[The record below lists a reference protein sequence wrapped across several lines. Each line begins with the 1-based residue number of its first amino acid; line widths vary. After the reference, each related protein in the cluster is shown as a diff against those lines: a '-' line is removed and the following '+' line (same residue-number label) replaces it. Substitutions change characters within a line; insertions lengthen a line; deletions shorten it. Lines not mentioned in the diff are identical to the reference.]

1 MHHVGLGVI
10 PPGSTSPPSRR
21 PPTSLS
27 ERYSLRVPKRVL
39 REDLERTRSLSEPA
53 GEAAVVGKSVT
64 LSRQAGHTAA
74 RREPRRGGGEEDGER
89 EGGRKRE
96 RVKRGR
102 FSEPRKSSTL
112 PKDEYCLIEKRRAES
127 SNQHVH
133 IVQDNVNK
141 RTSERIITNAN
152 KELPLREAKPLKSLD
167 FNQLQRSKSQRHGER
182 RSPKTQFNN
191 LRISNSLGDLKSSP
205 RLLARSPSARL
216 SQPASLQ
223 SSLISSSWR
232 QSRSSWRRP
241 QNNSEKIELASSETA
256 SAIPTGWRFLLL
268 KALFFAELLLR
279 LG

>member
-1 MHHVGLGVI
+1 M
-10 PPGSTSPPSRR
+10 
-21 PPTSLS
+21 S

-89 EGGRKRE
+89 EEGRRRG
-96 RVKRGR
+96 RVSRGR

-112 PKDEYCLIEKRRAES
+112 PRDENCLIEKSRAES
-127 SNQHVH
+127 SNQHVQGN
-133 IVQDNVNK
+133 INK
-141 RTSERIITNAN
+141 RKYERIISNAN
-152 KELPLREAKPLKSLD
+152 KELPLAAAKPFKSLD
-167 FNQLQRSKSQRHGER
+167 FNQRQRSKSQRHGER

-191 LRISNSLGDLKSSP
+191 LRISNSLGDLKASP

-232 QSRSSWRRP
+232 RPRSSCRRPRSSWRRP
-241 QNNSEKIELASSETA
+241 QNNSEKIELASSEAA

-268 KALFFAELLLR
+268 KAFLCWAFI
-279 LG
+279 

>member
-1 MHHVGLGVI
+1 M
-10 PPGSTSPPSRR
+10 
-21 PPTSLS
+21 
-27 ERYSLRVPKRVL
+27 
-39 REDLERTRSLSEPA
+39 ERTRSLSEPA

-74 RREPRRGGGEEDGER
+74 RREPRRGGGEEDEER
-89 EGGRKRE
+89 EGGRRRG
-96 RVKRGR
+96 RVNRGR

-141 RTSERIITNAN
+141 RKSERMITNAN

-167 FNQLQRSKSQRHGER
+167 FNQRQRSKSQRHGER

-268 KALFFAELLLR
+268 KAFFS
-279 LG
+279 

>member
-1 MHHVGLGVI
+1 MHHVGPRVI
-10 PPGSTSPPSRR
+10 PPGSASPPRRR

-89 EGGRKRE
+89 EEGRKRG

-102 FSEPRKSSTL
+102 FAEPRKSSTL

-141 RTSERIITNAN
+141 RKSERMITNAN
-152 KELPLREAKPLKSLD
+152 KELPLGEAKPLKSLD
-167 FNQLQRSKSQRHGER
+167 FNQRQRSKSQRHGER

-241 QNNSEKIELASSETA
+241 QNNSEKIELASSEAA

-268 KALFFAELLLR
+268 KAFFC
-279 LG
+279 

>member
-74 RREPRRGGGEEDGER
+74 RREPRRGGEEEDGER
-89 EGGRKRE
+89 EEGRKRG

-112 PKDEYCLIEKRRAES
+112 PKDENCLIEKSRAES
-127 SNQHVH
+127 SYQHVQGS
-133 IVQDNVNK
+133 INK
-141 RTSERIITNAN
+141 RTSERKITNAN

-232 QSRSSWRRP
+232 RPRSSWRRP

-268 KALFFAELLLR
+268 KAFFSWAFI
-279 LG
+279 

>member
-1 MHHVGLGVI
+1 MHHVGPLVN
-10 PPGSTSPPSRR
+10 PPGSTSPPRRR

-39 REDLERTRSLSEPA
+39 REDLERTRSSSEPA
-53 GEAAVVGKSVT
+53 GEAAGVGKSVT

-89 EGGRKRE
+89 EEDRRRGR
-96 RVKRGR
+96 VNRGR

-112 PKDEYCLIEKRRAES
+112 PRDENCLIEKRRAEL
-127 SNQHVH
+127 SNQHV
-133 IVQDNVNK
+133 QGNV
-141 RTSERIITNAN
+141 RTSERMIINAN
-152 KELPLREAKPLKSLD
+152 KELPLGEAKPLKSLD
-167 FNQLQRSKSQRHGER
+167 FNQRQRSKSQRHGER

-191 LRISNSLGDLKSSP
+191 LRISNSLGDLKASP

-241 QNNSEKIELASSETA
+241 QNNSEKIELASSEAA

-268 KALFFAELLLR
+268 KALFF
-279 LG
+279 G